1 MRLFVD
7 DEQGI
12 LFWKKNLRADD
23 TISKTINCKMY
34 FITNGIEAT
43 GAVFTPVD
51 KTVAVLCALTE
62 WEQVLLLSRMFMM
75 DHFERLCFH
84 RSLAGFRLMS
94 TFTSWILD
102 MQHLTR
108 LEVTDSPGF
117 GIEVM
122 GQFLRA
128 VSKSTVKYLNVNGM
142 CLGSE
147 GARLLC
153 KTVIESRGRIHTLRA
168 ERNMMQTGVR
178 QILELPLK
186 RVDVGDNDVH
196 RLWWRKYIKGISN
209 SVRRL
214 SLESSGI
221 GIVGMEALGRF
232 VQRSPLVEL
241 NLSGNSMKPASIKNL
256 CQGMIGHA
264 HLAIL
269 YLNECQLQNWNLKTI
284 SAMLPL
290 NHSLQQLYMHG
301 NPGIDESGQLYLID
315 AMQKNYTLR
324 YMEIDVL
331 FEKKCM
337 NRIHEPSRISIEPTE
352 PVTVHL
358 TRLVCSNQ
366 DLDLARR
373 NWEPKLHHFYP
384 VCMQKRACLV
394 IDLLRPIL
402 PYELI
407 LHILSFWHGIQFT

>member
-1 MRLFVD
+1 MTQF
-7 DEQGI
+7 Q
-12 LFWKKNLRADD
+12 
-23 TISKTINCKMY
+23 KTINRKMY
-34 FITNGIEAT
+34 FITNGLEAT
-43 GAVFTPVD
+43 NAVFTTAD

-102 MQHLTR
+102 MDNLTR

-117 GIEVM
+117 GIEVI
-122 GQFLRA
+122 GRVLRA
-128 VSKSTVKYLNVNGM
+128 VSKSRVKYLNVNGM
-142 CLGSE
+142 ALGSE

-153 KTVIESRGRIHTLRA
+153 KAVIESRGRIHTLRA

-196 RLWWRKYIKGISN
+196 RLWWRKYIKGMSS

-214 SLESSGI
+214 SLESSGL
-221 GIVGMEALGRF
+221 GISGMQALGRLL
-232 VQRSPLVEL
+232 SISHLVEI
-241 NLSGNSMKPASIKNL
+241 NLGGNEIKPASMKHL
-256 CQGMIGHA
+256 SQALVGHA

-269 YLNECQLQNWNLKTI
+269 YLNRCQLQNWNLKVL
-284 SAMLPL
+284 SAALPF
-290 NHSLQQLYMHG
+290 NYSLQQLYMHG
-301 NPGIDESGQLYLID
+301 NPAIDEIGQLYLIE

-331 FEKKCM
+331 FDKKCM
-337 NRIHEPSRISIEPTE
+337 HVVVEPSRISIEPME

-373 NWEPKLHHFYP
+373 NWEPKLHHCYP
-384 VCMQKRACLV
+384 VIMQKRAV
-394 IDLLRPIL
+394 VVMESLRTIL

-407 LHILSFWHGIQFT
+407 LHILSFWAGIQFT